1 MAPLIFAPSQHK
13 PRCKRSTG
21 KGYGQRWSGVRR
33 FAALTGREKNL
44 LQTVDETLNALHN
57 LVSLLQRMTKRQRR
71 SATTAKPVVEV
82 L

>member
-1 MAPLIFAPSQHK
+1 
-13 PRCKRSTG
+13 
-21 KGYGQRWSGVRR
+21 VRR
-33 FAALTGREKNL
+33 IAALTGREKNL
-44 LQTVDETLNALHN
+44 LQTVDETMNVLHN